1 MKLKPTIRRGLFCLS
16 CLLFWAVAGHAQA
29 ERILDFHSDIGV
41 QADGTMQVIETI
53 RVMSTGSRI
62 RHGIFRDFPTR
73 YADRLGNHY
82 VVGLDVLAATRD
94 DQHEDFRVADNANGK
109 RIFLGRGNTLVP
121 AGEHT
126 YTITYSTTRQLGFFT
141 DHDELFWNV
150 TGNGWIFPIDQSSA
164 NVRLPGDIPAN
175 QVHLGGYTGPQGSR
189 AQDLTY
195 SRQDDGS
202 YAFASSR
209 PFRSNEGLSILL
221 QWPKGYVAPPTA
233 AEKLQYFLQDNR
245 EAFSASVGLTVI
257 FLYYLVV
264 WSLVGRDPPPGSIV
278 TQYEPPPGFSPA
290 AIRYLVQMSFDNKV
304 FASAVL
310 DMAVKGFLQIK
321 DDSGV
326 YTLIRTTN
334 GRVALS
340 SEEQAAA
347 DRLFQGRSS
356 ILLRNE
362 NHTEIS
368 AAISAL
374 KSLLKNAEYKKYF
387 VTNGLYMIPAVIVSI
402 LMILSMVSA
411 QSPLKIPPAI
421 FMTVWLGIWS
431 VGVARML
438 SLAFQLW
445 KSALAGGRLKKG
457 IATTQAVILTVV
469 SLVFLGAEAGG
480 LTVLAASTSFILVA
494 SLVVTI
500 ILHALFHHLLKAP
513 TLAGRG
519 VLDKIEG
526 FKQFLSAVDGDRMS
540 RIPST
545 AQTPEAF
552 EKFLPYALAL
562 DVEQAWAEKF
572 SGVLSSASASGQDSA
587 AYSPAWYSGSAWNG
601 LGTSGFVGSFSDSFS
616 GAIASSSTAPGSSS
630 GGGGGGGSGGGGGGG
645 GGGGW

>member
-1 MKLKPTIRRGLFCLS
+1 
-16 CLLFWAVAGHAQA
+16 
-29 ERILDFHSDIGV
+29 
-41 QADGTMQVIETI
+41 
-53 RVMSTGSRI
+53 
-62 RHGIFRDFPTR
+62 
-73 YADRLGNHY
+73 
-82 VVGLDVLAATRD
+82 VGLDVLAATRD
-94 DQHEDFRVADNANGK
+94 DKHEDFRVVDNANGK
-109 RIFLGRGNTLVP
+109 RIFLGRANTLVP

-164 NVRLPGDIPAN
+164 NVRLPGDIPAD

-189 AQDLTY
+189 AQELTF
-195 SRQDDGS
+195 SRQDDGG
-202 YAFASSR
+202 YAFTSSR
-209 PFRSNEGLSILL
+209 PFRSNEGLTILL

-233 AEKLQYFLQDNR
+233 AEKLEYFLHDNR
-245 EAFSASVGLTVI
+245 EAFSACFGLTGI
-257 FLYYLVV
+257 FLYYIVV
-264 WSLVGRDPPPGSIV
+264 WFLVGRDPPPGTIV

-290 AIRYLVQMSFDNKV
+290 AIRYLVQMSFDNKA

-310 DMAVKGFLQIK
+310 DMAVKGFLQIRE
-321 DDSGV
+321 DSGV

-362 NHTEIS
+362 NHMEIS

-387 VTNGLYMIPAVIVSI
+387 VTNGPYMIPAVIVSI
-402 LMILSMVSA
+402 VMILSIVSS
-411 QSPLKIPPAI
+411 QSPLRIPPAA
-421 FMTVWLGIWS
+421 FMTAWLSLWS
-431 VGVARML
+431 IGVARML
-438 SLAFQLW
+438 SLSLQLW

-457 IATTQAVILTVV
+457 IAATQAGILTFVA
-469 SLVFLGAEAGG
+469 LIFLGFEVGG
-480 LTVLAASTSFILVA
+480 LAVLATTTSFILVA
-494 SLVVTI
+494 ALVASVL
-500 ILHALFHHLLKAP
+500 LHAVFHHLLKAP
-513 TLAGRG
+513 TRAGRG

-526 FKQFLSAVDGDRMS
+526 FKLFLSAVDGDRMN
-540 RIPST
+540 RVPST
-545 AQTPEAF
+545 AKTPETF

-572 SGVLSSASASGQDSA
+572 SGVLRSASASGQDSTV
-587 AYSPAWYSGSAWNG
+587 YSPAWYSGSAWNG

-616 GAIASSSTAPGSSS
+616 GAISSSSTAPGSSS
-630 GGGGGGGSGGGGGGG
+630 GGGGGGGGSGGGGGGG